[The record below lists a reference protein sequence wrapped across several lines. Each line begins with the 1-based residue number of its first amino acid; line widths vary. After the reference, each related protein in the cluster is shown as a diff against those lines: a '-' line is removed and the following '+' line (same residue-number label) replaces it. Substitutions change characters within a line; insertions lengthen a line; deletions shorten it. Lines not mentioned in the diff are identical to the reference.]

1 MQYDSNIAIKIIDKY
16 ILIGI
21 SYFAPNGELESQQQL
36 HGIVKSTSETDGV
49 IVDLCGVYKGEK
61 LCLPPDTSTIT
72 AAEPGTYKLSNTAE
86 EVENPDYL
94 GTYQVHK
101 SEKDYKQEKKTT

>member
-1 MQYDSNIAIKIIDKY
+1 MQYDTNIANQIIDKY

-21 SYFAPNGELESQQQL
+21 SYIAPNGELESQQQL
-36 HGIVKSTSETDGV
+36 HGIVKSTSEADGM

-61 LCLPPDTSTIT
+61 LCLPPDTSSIT

-86 EVENPDYL
+86 EIENPDYL
-94 GTYQVHK
+94 CTYQVHK
-101 SEKDYKQEKKTT
+101 SGKE